1 MQRRAIILGAGPTG
15 LVLAWKL
22 LENGWE
28 VDIYE
33 KTGQVGG
40 MCRTWP
46 WGEFLVDA
54 GPHIFHT
61 PEPELANFWE
71 KEFGDLL
78 VKGPF
83 WCKNAQGEHFDQYY
97 DYPISWE
104 GISLFPVALKKQILA
119 ELENRNPEEKKR
131 ATTYREYMNA
141 EVGPTLR
148 EMFFE
153 RYPQK
158 LWGISTEQMSAV
170 WAPKRIEF
178 RQKITPFYHQ
188 QWNAVG
194 KWGTG
199 CIFERILEKI
209 VALGGRCHTHWEV
222 QDIRHQ
228 QDRLEAILFAN
239 GQSIPVGVEDVVVS
253 TLPITR
259 TAHFLGYE
267 STLQFR
273 GICLVFLAYD
283 KPSILPQGSDW
294 LYYDS
299 PRLLFNRITENKK
312 LAPATAPPDKTFLTV
327 EICYGAGDDLLAIP
341 PQTLMETIA
350 TQVEWTG
357 LARRDEVTD
366 MAIHWEPFVYP
377 IQHIGFQDELART
390 RATIAKM
397 RGLFSVGAGGEF
409 NYADV
414 QVLFYKAFD
423 LADILCNKE
432 ASLTQVLRK
441 PPRVTLSTTVSLA
454 GGKVI
459 GDGHHTY
466 VIAEVGLNHNGSL
479 AMAKQLVD
487 QAKETGCDA
496 VKFQTFQANSRISG
510 KVKSSRYA
518 EQIIGLE
525 ETLFDMFARLS
536 MPFAE
541 QKELIQYARQCG
553 IEVFSTPFDFASV
566 DFLESLGVTLYKI
579 ASMDLVNLPLIRYVA
594 KTGKPLIISTGMS
607 TLGQIEEAVE
617 TVAEAGNPH
626 LILLHCNSS
635 YPSAPGEMNLR
646 VIQTLKQ
653 AFQIPVGLSDHT
665 FGLFTAHTAIVLGA
679 NVIERHFTLDRML
692 EGPDHILSSEP
703 WEMREL
709 VKMTRLI
716 PAILG
721 SPVKRIQPTEYDTIN
736 AQRKCLYAAQNIQ
749 AGEVVTQ
756 EMIAI
761 KGPGGGLLPR
771 YLDMVVGRT
780 ARQSIEAD
788 YPITWNDV

>member
-1 MQRRAIILGAGPTG
+1 MKKKAIILGAGPTG

-22 LENGWE
+22 LENGWA

-33 KTGQVGG
+33 KEDRVGG

-46 WGEFLVDA
+46 WGEFLVDV

-61 PEPELANFWE
+61 PDQALARLWE
-71 KEFGDLL
+71 TEFGDLL
-78 VKGPF
+78 IKGEF
-83 WCKNAQGEHFDQYY
+83 WCKNAQGEQFDTYY

-104 GISLFPVALKKQILA
+104 GISHFPVETKQQILA
-119 ELENRNPEEKKR
+119 ELAVRNPEEKKR
-131 ATTYREYMNA
+131 ATTYREYMDA

-158 LWGISTEQMSAV
+158 IWGIPTDQMSAV

-194 KWGTG
+194 KYGTG
-199 CIFERILEKI
+199 CIFDRILEKI
-209 VALGGRCHTHWEV
+209 QTLGGRCHTGWAV
-222 QDIRHQ
+222 QAIQHTGEH
-228 QDRLEAILFAN
+228 LEAIHFAN
-239 GQSIPVGVEDVVVS
+239 GQSRSVGMDDVVVS
-253 TLPITR
+253 TLPITL
-259 TAHFLGYE
+259 TARLLGHA
-267 STLQFR
+267 SSLQFR
-273 GICLVFLAYD
+273 GICSIFLAYNQ
-283 KPSILPQGSDW
+283 PAILPPGCHW

-312 LAPATAPPDKTFLTV
+312 MAPATAPPDKSFLTV
-327 EICYGAGDDLLAIP
+327 EICYGEGDPLLSIP
-341 PQTLMETIA
+341 PETLMEQVA

-357 LARRDEVTD
+357 LARRSDCFD
-366 MAIHWEPFVYP
+366 RSIHWEPSVYP
-377 IQHIGFQDELART
+377 IQSIGFQEEFART
-390 RATIAKM
+390 RAAIAQF
-397 RGLFSVGAGGEF
+397 RGLFSVGAGGDF

-414 QVLFYKAFD
+414 QVLFHKAFD
-423 LADILCNKE
+423 LADLLCQKDG
-432 ASLTQVLRK
+432 SLAQVRRK
-441 PPRVTLSTTVSLA
+441 PPRVSLQKTVPLA
-454 GGKVI
+454 NGTVI
-459 GDGHHTY
+459 GDGHRTY
-466 VIAEVGLNHNGSL
+466 IIAEAGLNHNGSL
-479 AMAKQLVD
+479 EMAKQLVD
-487 QAKETGCDA
+487 QAQAAGCDA

-525 ETLFDMFARLS
+525 ETTYEMFARLA

-541 QKELIQYARQCG
+541 QKELIQYARQVG
-553 IEVFSTPFDFASV
+553 MAIFSTPFDFASV
-566 DFLESLGVTLYKI
+566 DFLESLEVTLYKI
-579 ASMDLVNLPLIRYVA
+579 ASMDLVNLPLIRHVA
-594 KTGKPLIISTGMS
+594 QTGKPLILSTGMS

-626 LILLHCNSS
+626 VILLHCNSS
-635 YPSAPGEMNLR
+635 YPAPPSEMNLQ
-646 VIQTLKQ
+646 VMQTLKNS
-653 AFQIPVGLSDHT
+653 FQIPVGLSDHT
-665 FGLFTAHTAIVLGA
+665 FGLFTAHTAMVLGA
-679 NVIERHFTLDRML
+679 HVIERHFTLDRLL
-692 EGPDHILSSEP
+692 EGPDHMLSSEP

-709 VKMTRLI
+709 VKMSRLI
-716 PAILG
+716 PVLLG

-736 AQRKCLYAAQNIQ
+736 AQRKCLYAARNIR
-749 AGEVVTQ
+749 AGEILTQ

-771 YLDMVVGRT
+771 YLEIIVGRT
-780 ARQSIEAD
+780 ARQNIEAD